1 MKPFARRAFRRG
13 SPGYLRY
20 YGFIR
25 PRTVLRYFW
34 HFLTGSLPFRL
45 ALQFWF
51 SCSFTGPRQG
61 SCRLYAVRCV
71 PGSQVSGTLCPSR
84 SLPFRFYRSK
94 SYFRHLNDGSLAFN
108 SPALTIRSLALQL
121 AGCALTL
128 SLSTAAWTTAPQG
141 GLANTPEHLCR

>member
-1 MKPFARRAFRRG
+1 MKPFARHTFRRG
-13 SPGYLRY
+13 SLGYVRY
-20 YGFIR
+20 YDFIR

-34 HFLTGSLPFRL
+34 HFLTGSLPFGL

-51 SCSFTGPRQG
+51 SCSFTEPEQG
-61 SCRLYAVRCV
+61 SCRLYAVRCA
-71 PGSQVSGTLCPSR
+71 PGCQVSGTLCPSR

-121 AGCALTL
+121 ADCALTL
-128 SLSTAAWTTAPQG
+128 SLNTIAWTTAPQG
-141 GLANTPEHLCR
+141 GLANTPEHLYR